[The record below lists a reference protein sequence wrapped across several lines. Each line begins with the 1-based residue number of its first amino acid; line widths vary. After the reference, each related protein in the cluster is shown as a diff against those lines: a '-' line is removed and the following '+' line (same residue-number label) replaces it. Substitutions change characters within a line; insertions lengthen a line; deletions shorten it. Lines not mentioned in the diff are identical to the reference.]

1 MKQRFVINT
10 KMPTLNE
17 MIRRDR
23 TNRYAGAELKKR
35 YQLYVS
41 ACIRQAKLTPVKQ
54 AQWILY
60 EYHESSKRRDKDNVS
75 AFARKV
81 INDAL
86 QTTGII
92 PKDNNEWVAGLSE
105 VFVYDKTDKII
116 VTLVD
121 HIAEEE

>member
-1 MKQRFVINT
+1 M
-10 KMPTLNE
+10 
-17 MIRRDR
+17 
-23 TNRYAGAELKKR
+23 KKR
-35 YQLYVS
+35 YQLYVT

-92 PKDNNEWVAGLSE
+92 PKDNNEWIAGLSE
-105 VFVYDKTDKII
+105 VFVYDKTDKIV

>member
-1 MKQRFVINT
+1 MRQRFEINV

-17 MIRRDR
+17 LIKRDR
-23 TNRYAGAELKKR
+23 TNRYAGNELKRR
-35 YQLYVS
+35 YQMIAS
-41 ACIRQAKLTPVKQ
+41 ARIRQARLSPVKQ

-60 EYHESSKRRDKDNVS
+60 EFHESSRRRDKDNVS

-86 QTTGII
+86 QNTGIL
-92 PKDNNEWVAGLSE
+92 PNDNNEWVAGLSE
-105 VFVYDKTDKII
+105 VFVYDKTDRII

-121 HIAEEE
+121 HSDQEE